1 MKEQAIQKINKI
13 GEISGKVTVFCKI
26 MVGIGIATLLVASI
40 LCFCVPEGCFVYG
53 TEERQN
59 VEVNMKKL
67 RADVTDEDIDYVVK
81 ELKEGNSVELENGVV
96 DMEIGGE
103 NYYPDTVERT
113 ENGFKIVAV
122 AQKHEVEFRDVS
134 WGLLALA
141 VILGLTQVIL
151 YFVGFLCKAFR
162 DCESPFEENVIKKM
176 QNLAYALIP
185 WAFATSFKDIVK
197 ESLLK
202 GGADF
207 VWSLDLGVVLM
218 VLVVFLLVYIFK
230 YGAILQQES
239 DETL

>member
-13 GEISGKVTVFCKI
+13 GEVSGKVTIFCKI
-26 MVGIGIATLLVASI
+26 MVGMGIAILLLASI
-40 LCFCVPEGCFVYG
+40 LCFFVPEGGLVYG

-59 VEVNMKKL
+59 VEVNMEKL
-67 RADVTDEDIDYVVK
+67 HADVTDEDIDNVVK
-81 ELKEGNSVELENGVV
+81 ELRDGNSVELENGAIDVEV
-96 DMEIGGE
+96 GGE

-113 ENGFKIVAV
+113 ENGFRITAV
-122 AQKHEVEFRDVS
+122 TQKCERGFRNVS

-141 VILGLTQVIL
+141 VILGLTQVTL
-151 YFVGFLCKAFR
+151 YFVGFLCKAFK

-185 WAFATSFKDIVK
+185 WAFVTSFKDIVT

-202 GGADF
+202 GGNDF
-207 VWSLDLGVVLM
+207 AWSLDLGVVLM